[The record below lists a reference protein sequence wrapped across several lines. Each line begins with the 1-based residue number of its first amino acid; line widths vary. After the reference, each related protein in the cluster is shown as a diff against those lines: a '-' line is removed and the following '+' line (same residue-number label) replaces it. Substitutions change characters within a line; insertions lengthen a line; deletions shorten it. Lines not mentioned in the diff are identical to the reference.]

1 MTQTNTATPAKPA
14 KQEYRP
20 DDLLNTKEATAQ
32 EGGPMPYTY
41 STLKVSR
48 KTGQLGGVAAP
59 VHHKIGGKVF
69 YRYADLQAWLSQ
81 FTSVGI

>member
-1 MTQTNTATPAKPA
+1 MTYIDTVTPAKPR
-14 KQEYRP
+14 KRPYHP

-59 VHHKIGGKVF
+59 VHQKIGGKVF
-69 YRYADLQAWLSQ
+69 YKYADLQAWISQ
-81 FTSVGI
+81 FTSVGE